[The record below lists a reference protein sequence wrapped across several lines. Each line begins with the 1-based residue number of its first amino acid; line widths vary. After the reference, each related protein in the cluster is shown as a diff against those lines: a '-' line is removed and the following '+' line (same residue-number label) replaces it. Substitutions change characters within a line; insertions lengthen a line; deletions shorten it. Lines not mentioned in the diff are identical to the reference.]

1 MASLPGWLFL
11 PLNLRIAL
19 CIPKLFLEGSEVGGL
34 RRVAGL
40 RTDTYKLAK
49 GSWQMAVGNWRV
61 QRYITCTYKKRQSE
75 NIKEP
80 LLYGVNKQIASSSH
94 DHTWYSDSRSFG
106 LYFGVGTVKSRSQD
120 YCECAPIHISVGIH

>member
-1 MASLPGWLFL
+1 MQQSGEQKCRQMASLPGWLFL

-40 RTDTYKLAK
+40 RTDTYKLAN
-49 GSWQMAVGNWRV
+49 GSWQLACTEVHYMYN
-61 QRYITCTYKKRQSE
+61 TYKKRQSE

-80 LLYGVNKQIASSSH
+80 H
-94 DHTWYSDSRSFG
+94 
-106 LYFGVGTVKSRSQD
+106 
-120 YCECAPIHISVGIH
+120 

>member
-1 MASLPGWLFL
+1 MQQSGEQKCRQMASLPGWLFL

-40 RTDTYKLAK
+40 RTDTYKLAN
-49 GSWQMAVGNWRV
+49 GSW

-80 LLYGVNKQIASSSH
+80 H
-94 DHTWYSDSRSFG
+94 
-106 LYFGVGTVKSRSQD
+106 
-120 YCECAPIHISVGIH
+120 